1 MLPDPSAGNL
11 PVRLITKLFI
21 GILPWLAIIASF
33 LGHLYIVL
41 LLGLPLYYVARASSD
56 ASLSTSTSAPEG
68 LLSSLLMD
76 WKMLSVASALIIPS
90 VHISYFLNRYKTISP
105 THPNLSTI
113 LGIFQLPGAFA
124 LDDVR
129 AVGFISLACAFISM
143 VFSCLLII
151 SLGSSRAGLHSFE
164 GNARVWRMVSID

>member
-1 MLPDPSAGNL
+1 MLPDSSASTS
-11 PVRLITKLFI
+11 VRVRVIAKLSI
-21 GILPWLAIIASF
+21 SILWLATF
-33 LGHLYIVL
+33 LGQVYLFL
-41 LLGLPLYYVARASSD
+41 LLGLPIYYAARASSD

-90 VHISYFLNRYKTISP
+90 VHVSYFLNRYKTISP
-105 THPNLSTI
+105 THPDLSTI

-151 SLGSSRAGLHSFE
+151 SLGSSQVGIERLHFVE